1 VTRMIPNFVP
11 DQEQL
16 DKAKSSH
23 QKDMASSDLNYFTNQ
38 AFMRRSKSQQDL
50 VIRIAMFYN
59 PIAMAVLPFAG
70 KPTLANYFIMMHGF
84 LFTLALLGFFK
95 TPKRDF
101 ILRIIIPALLITP
114 SLINFYAAYYHIAES
129 DHIRTIMGASTAII
143 CGSFMSFIDP
153 RGTLPRGLSALF
165 CVLVGFL
172 AFAESPA
179 GGILAIVNGVAVGGS
194 FVVTL
199 IHDRDF
205 RTTIEREYK
214 LLVQAAPAKIVR
226 ESASSNV
233 DVNKVFEPK
242 MRHCVCLSSDWRDY
256 QSVSASVSA
265 DSLAGAI
272 GRYYDMC
279 ENLLSQIFPDGN
291 YYSDWIADEFFLV
304 IFAKDQVEE
313 KRLVNQTLKFAEEL
327 IKHKEVFQK
336 SNGVPAAIDV
346 GVSSGLALIGMMGP
360 LGHRKATALGE
371 VPGQARRLQALGKA
385 IRQTRGD
392 TDRVIFAAP
401 TLMEI
406 TEALAVTE
414 FKLED
419 KKQLRNMDSSSV
431 FYLEPLKK
439 S

>member
-1 VTRMIPNFVP
+1 MTQTLPNFAQ
-11 DQEQL
+11 DQGRL
-16 DKAKSSH
+16 DKTKSSQ
-23 QKDMASSDLNYFTNQ
+23 QKDIISSDLRYFTKQ
-38 AFMRRSKSQQDL
+38 AFIRRSHSQREL
-50 VIRIAMFYN
+50 VLRIAMFYN
-59 PIAMAVLPFAG
+59 AIAMAILPIAG
-70 KPTLANYFIMMHGF
+70 KPTLVNYFVMMHGC
-84 LFTLALLGFFK
+84 LFTLALLASFK
-95 TPKRDF
+95 TPMRVLL
-101 ILRIIIPALLITP
+101 LRLSVPVLLISP
-114 SLINFYAAYYHIAES
+114 SLINFYAAYYHIVEN
-129 DHIRTIMGASTAII
+129 DQMRTIMGASTAII

-153 RGTLPRGLSALF
+153 RSGLPRGLSALL
-165 CVLVGFL
+165 CILVGFL
-172 AFAESPA
+172 AFSDSAA

-194 FVVTL
+194 FAVTL

-205 RTTIEREYK
+205 RTTIEREYR

-256 QSVSASVSA
+256 QTVSASVSA
-265 DSLAGAI
+265 DSLASSL

-313 KRLVNQTLKFAEEL
+313 KRLVNLTLKFAEQL
-327 IKHKEVFQK
+327 IREKEVFQK
-336 SNGVPAAIDV
+336 AHGVPAAIDV

-360 LGHRKATALGE
+360 SGHRKATALGE
-371 VPGQARRLQALGKA
+371 VPGQARRLQVLGKA
-385 IRQTRGD
+385 IRQSMGD

-419 KKQLRNMDSSSV
+419 KKQLRNIDSTSV

>member
-1 VTRMIPNFVP
+1 MIPNFVP
-11 DQEQL
+11 AQEQL
-16 DKAKSSH
+16 DTAKSSH
-23 QKDMASSDLNYFTNQ
+23 QKDTTSSDLRYFTKQ
-38 AFMRRSKSQQDL
+38 AFIRRSLAQQEM
-50 VIRIAMFYN
+50 VIRIGMFYN
-59 PIAMAVLPFAG
+59 AIAMVVLPIAG
-70 KPTLANYFIMMHGF
+70 KPPLINYFIMLHGC
-84 LFTLALLGFFK
+84 LLTLALIALFK
-95 TPKRDF
+95 TPKRDL
-101 ILRIIIPALLITP
+101 ILRIAIPVLLIAP
-114 SLINFYAAYYHIAES
+114 ALINFYAANYHIAEN
-129 DHIRTIMGASTAII
+129 DQVRTVMGASTAII

-153 RGTLPRGLSALF
+153 RSALPRGLSALL
-165 CVLVGFL
+165 CIVVGFL
-172 AFAESPA
+172 AFSESAA
-179 GGILAIVNGVAVGGS
+179 GGILTIVNGVAVAGS
-194 FVVTL
+194 FAVTL

-205 RTTIEREYK
+205 RTTIEREYR

-265 DSLAGAI
+265 DNLAGAL

-279 ENLLSQIFPDGN
+279 ENLLGQVFPDGN

-304 IFAKDQVEE
+304 IFAKDEAEE
-313 KRLVNQTLKFAEEL
+313 KRLVNLALKFAEEL
-327 IKHKEVFQK
+327 IREKEVFQK
-336 SNGVPAAIDV
+336 ANGVPAAIDV

-360 LGHRKATALGE
+360 AGHRKATALGE
-371 VPGQARRLQALGKA
+371 VPGQARRLQSLGKT
-385 IRQTRGD
+385 IRQAQGD

-419 KKQLRNMDSSSV
+419 KYQLRNMDSTSV
-431 FYLEPLKK
+431 FYLEPLEK

>member
-1 VTRMIPNFVP
+1 MTESMPNFTAN
-11 DQEQL
+11 QQHH
-16 DKAKSSH
+16 DKAKSPH
-23 QKDMASSDLNYFTNQ
+23 LKVVASSDLLYFTKQ
-38 AFMRRSKSQQDL
+38 AVIRRSHSQQDL
-50 VIRIAMFYN
+50 VIRISMFYN
-59 PIAMAVLPFAG
+59 AISMAILPIAG
-70 KPTLANYFIMMHGF
+70 KPTLANYFVMMHGC
-84 LFTLALLGFFK
+84 LFTLASLSLIK
-95 TPKRDF
+95 TPVRKHVLKF
-101 ILRIIIPALLITP
+101 VIPVLLISP
-114 SLINFYAAYYHIAES
+114 ALINFYAAYYHIAEN
-129 DHIRTIMGASTAII
+129 DHVRTIMGASTAII
-143 CGSFMSFIDP
+143 CGGFMSFIDP
-153 RGTLPRGLSALF
+153 RGALPRGISAFL
-165 CVLVGFL
+165 CIIVGFL
-172 AFAESPA
+172 AFAASAA

-194 FVVTL
+194 FIVTL

-205 RTTIEREYK
+205 RTTIEREYR

-233 DVNKVFEPK
+233 DVNNVFQPK

-256 QSVSASVSA
+256 QSVSATVSA
-265 DSLAGAI
+265 DSLAGAL

-304 IFAKDQVEE
+304 IFAKDEVEE
-313 KRLVNQTLKFAEEL
+313 KRLVNLALKFAEEL
-327 IKHKEVFQK
+327 IREKQVFQK
-336 SNGVPAAIDV
+336 DNGVPAAIDV

-360 LGHRKATALGE
+360 AGHRKATALGE
-371 VPGQARRLQALGKA
+371 VPGQARRLQALGKT

-419 KKQLRNMDSSSV
+419 KTQLRNMDRSSV
-431 FYLEPLKK
+431 FYMEPLKK

>member
-1 VTRMIPNFVP
+1 
-11 DQEQL
+11 
-16 DKAKSSH
+16 
-23 QKDMASSDLNYFTNQ
+23 
-38 AFMRRSKSQQDL
+38 
-50 VIRIAMFYN
+50 MFYN
-59 PIAMAVLPFAG
+59 AIAMVVLPIAG
-70 KPTLANYFIMMHGF
+70 KPPLINYFIMMHGC
-84 LFTLALLGFFK
+84 LFTLAVLALFK
-95 TPKRDF
+95 TPKRDL
-101 ILRIIIPALLITP
+101 ILRIAIPVLLIAP
-114 SLINFYAAYYHIAES
+114 ALINFYAANYHIAEN
-129 DHIRTIMGASTAII
+129 DQVRTVMGASTAII

-153 RGTLPRGLSALF
+153 RSALLRGLSALL
-165 CVLVGFL
+165 CIVVGFL
-172 AFAESPA
+172 AFSESAA
-179 GGILAIVNGVAVGGS
+179 GGILAIVNGVAVAGS
-194 FVVTL
+194 FAVTL

-205 RTTIEREYK
+205 RITIEREYR
-214 LLVQAAPAKIVR
+214 LLVQAVPAKIVR

-265 DSLAGAI
+265 DNLAGAL

-279 ENLLSQIFPDGN
+279 ENLLGQVFPDGN

-304 IFAKDQVEE
+304 IFAKDEAEE
-313 KRLVNQTLKFAEEL
+313 KRLVNLALKFAEEL
-327 IKHKEVFQK
+327 IREKEVFQK
-336 SNGVPAAIDV
+336 ANGVPAAIDV
-346 GVSSGLALIGMMGP
+346 GVSCGLALIGMMGP
-360 LGHRKATALGE
+360 AGHRKATALGE
-371 VPGQARRLQALGKA
+371 VPGQARRLQSLGKT
-385 IRQTRGD
+385 IRQIKGD

-431 FYLEPLKK
+431 FYLEPLNK

>member
-1 VTRMIPNFVP
+1 MIPNFVP
-11 DQEQL
+11 AQEQL
-16 DKAKSSH
+16 DKANSSN
-23 QKDMASSDLNYFTNQ
+23 QKDMASSDLLYFTKQ
-38 AFMRRSKSQQDL
+38 AFIRRSLAQQEM
-50 VIRIAMFYN
+50 VIRIGMFYN
-59 PIAMAVLPFAG
+59 AIAMAVLPIAAE
-70 KPTLANYFIMMHGF
+70 PMLANYFIMMHGC
-84 LFTLALLGFFK
+84 LFTLALLALFK
-95 TPKRDF
+95 TPKRDH
-101 ILRIIIPALLITP
+101 ILRFAIPVLLISP
-114 SLINFYAAYYHIAES
+114 ALINFYAAYYHIAEN
-129 DHIRTIMGASTAII
+129 DAVRTVMGASTAII

-153 RGTLPRGLSALF
+153 RSGLSRGLSALL
-165 CVLVGFL
+165 CILLGFL
-172 AFAESPA
+172 AFSESEA
-179 GGILAIVNGVAVGGS
+179 GRILIIVNGVAVGGS
-194 FVVTL
+194 FAVTL

-226 ESASSNV
+226 ESASSNADV
-233 DVNKVFEPK
+233 DKVFEPK

-265 DSLAGAI
+265 NNLAGAL

-279 ENLLSQIFPDGN
+279 ENLLAQVFPDGN

-304 IFAKDQVEE
+304 IFAKDEAEE
-313 KRLVNQTLKFAEEL
+313 KRLVNLALKFSEEL
-327 IKHKEVFQK
+327 IREKEVFQK
-336 SNGVPAAIDV
+336 ANGVPAAIDV
-346 GVSSGLALIGMMGP
+346 GVSCGLALIGMMGP
-360 LGHRKATALGE
+360 AGHRKATALGE
-371 VPGQARRLQALGKA
+371 VPGQARRLQSLGKT
-385 IRQTRGD
+385 IRQTKGD
-392 TDRVIFAAP
+392 ADRVIFAAP